1 MAPKNSPYR
10 IRLIHWKPSE
20 ADQRGNWLKNA
31 GYDVAYEPFNQ
42 AVLRA
47 LGEDPPDAILIDLS
61 RLPSQ
66 GRDIAVGLR
75 TRKTTRHVPL
85 VFVGGQPEKVARV
98 REVLPDAAYM
108 RWDDVNESLPDAI
121 EQATRDP
128 VVPDSVFAGYAGT
141 PLPKK
146 LGIKKDTLVALIN
159 APQEFEQTL
168 GDLPAGVSLDRTP
181 CERPDVALWFVA
193 TRAELEREIEKIG
206 PYAECGSLWIIWPKR
221 TSGVE
226 SDLTQTVVRKTGLA
240 AGLVDYK
247 IASIDETWSGLRFTI
262 RKG

>member
-1 MAPKNSPYR
+1 MAPKKRPYR
-10 IRLIHWKPSE
+10 IRLIHWKQSE
-20 ADQRGNWLKNA
+20 AEGRASWLQNA
-31 GYDVAYEPFNQ
+31 GYDVAHDSFSQ
-42 AVLRA
+42 ATLRA

-75 TRKTTRHVPL
+75 TRKATRYVPL
-85 VFVGGQPEKVARV
+85 VFVGGQLDKVARV
-98 REVLPDAAYM
+98 RDILPDAAYM
-108 RWDDVNESLPDAI
+108 QWDEVHERLPDAI
-121 EQATRDP
+121 AHATADP

-146 LGIKKDTLVALIN
+146 LGIKKNALVALIN
-159 APQEFEQTL
+159 PPQEFERTL
-168 GDLPAGVSLDRTP
+168 GDLPAGVSLDRAP
-181 CERPDVALWFVA
+181 CEHPDVTLWFVE
-193 TRAELEREIEKIG
+193 TRAELEREIEG
-206 PYAECGSLWIIWPKR
+206 FGTYAECGSLWIIWPKR

-226 SDLTQTVVRKTGLA
+226 SDLTQTVVRKTGLE

-247 IASIDETWSGLRFTI
+247 IASIDKIWSGLRFTT

>member
-1 MAPKNSPYR
+1 MAPRKRPYR
-10 IRLIHWKPSE
+10 VRLIHWKQSE
-20 ADQRGNWLKNA
+20 AKERANWLQNG
-31 GYDVAYEPFNQ
+31 GYDVAYDSFSQ
-42 AVLRA
+42 AVLRT
-47 LGEDPPDAILIDLS
+47 LGEDAPDAILIDLS

-66 GRDIAVGLR
+66 GRDVAVGLR
-75 TRKTTRHVPL
+75 TRKATRHVPL

-98 REVLPDAAYM
+98 RDVLPDAAYLQ
-108 RWDDVNESLPDAI
+108 WDEVPERLSDAI
-121 EQATRDP
+121 THATADP

-146 LGIKKDTLVALIN
+146 LGIKENALVALIN
-159 APQEFEQTL
+159 APREFERTL

-181 CERPDVALWFVA
+181 REHPDVALWFVT
-193 TRAELEREIEKIG
+193 TRAELEREIETIG

-226 SDLTQTVVRKTGLA
+226 SDLTQTAVRKTGLA
-240 AGLVDYK
+240 TGLVDYK
-247 IASIDETWSGLRFTI
+247 IASIDKTWSGLRFTS